1 MRQLESAFQGHRVAG
16 GSGAYVVSRRDSIL
30 LALVACVPV
39 PLLAVSGLAVP
50 LPEIVQRVAASLVP
64 FVTRD
69 DPAQAEALSRAS
81 IRLAPGESAQ
91 SASPSIRP
99 ASIAVRPQPLPG
111 PAASRVVRPAAGAAA
126 PAAGAGR
133 PAPARAERADSAAV
147 TVTRDPAP
155 APANR
160 LATGAGGDGESGSG
174 SGSAG
179 SSAGSGGTG
188 GGGSPPAKDPV
199 VPRIVV
205 GPVELGPSV
214 ESQPGSTTISATATL
229 PVAGDVTVTATIP
242 VDTSALPALPVEDPT
257 AVVTGV
263 VETVQAGLGGLGGLG
278 GRGGR

>member
-1 MRQLESAFQGHRVAG
+1 MRQFETAFQGHRVAG

-91 SASPSIRP
+91 SASPISR
-99 ASIAVRPQPLPG
+99 SVRVAVRQQPLPG
-111 PAASRVVRPAAGAAA
+111 PAVSRVVRPAAGAAA
-126 PAAGAGR
+126 PAAGTGR
-133 PAPARAERADSAAV
+133 PAPARAERANSAAAA
-147 TVTRDPAP
+147 TVTQDPAP
-155 APANR
+155 APASR
-160 LATGAGGDGESGSG
+160 LASGAGGYAVSGSG
-174 SGSAG
+174 GGSAG

-188 GGGSPPAKDPV
+188 GGGSPAAKDPV

-205 GPVELGPSV
+205 GPVELEPVV
-214 ESQPGSTTISATATL
+214 ESQPSSTTISATATL
-229 PVAGDVTVTATIP
+229 PVAGDATVTATLP

-278 GRGGR
+278 GR

>member
-1 MRQLESAFQGHRVAG
+1 MRQFETAFQGHRVAG

-69 DPAQAEALSRAS
+69 DPAQSEALSRAS

-91 SASPSIRP
+91 SASRISRSVPV
-99 ASIAVRPQPLPG
+99 AVRRQPLPG
-111 PAASRVVRPAAGAAA
+111 PAVSRVVRPAAGAAA
-126 PAAGAGR
+126 PAAGTGR
-133 PAPARAERADSAAV
+133 PAPARAERANSAATA
-147 TVTRDPAP
+147 TVTQDPAP
-155 APANR
+155 APASR
-160 LATGAGGDGESGSG
+160 LASGAGGDAA

-188 GGGSPPAKDPV
+188 GGGSPAAKDPV

-205 GPVELGPSV
+205 GPVELEPSV

-229 PVAGDVTVTATIP
+229 PVAGDATVTATLP

-278 GRGGR
+278 GR